1 MFFGSIVLIK
11 DEGKPHADVIDGQ
24 QGLDGVIQVASAATS
39 REEIGNDIRAGTRAK
54 LTEKGGGVKTGKGF
68 YDYSG
73 GKDAEAIRARDEK
86 LKKLFAA
93 LYQ

>member
-24 QGLDGVIQVASAATS
+24 QGLDGVIQVASVATR

-54 LTEKGGGVKTGKGF
+54 LTKKGSSASRRARDFT
-68 YDYSG
+68 SG

>member
-1 MFFGSIVLIK
+1 MIK

-54 LTEKGGGVKTGKGF
+54 LTEKGGAA
-68 YDYSG
+68 S
-73 GKDAEAIRARDEK
+73 RQARD
-86 LKKLFAA
+86 FTITAA
-93 LYQ
+93 ARMPKPSVPAMKN

>member
-24 QGLDGVIQVASAATS
+24 QGLDGVIQVASVATS

-54 LTEKGGGVKTGKGF
+54 LTKKG
-68 YDYSG
+68 SS
-73 GKDAEAIRARDEK
+73 ASRRARD
-86 LKKLFAA
+86 FTITAA
-93 LYQ
+93 ARMPKPSVTATKN